1 MKDEITITG
10 SMTHDDICNVVE
22 QWIHYYNHERYQWD
36 LAKLSPREFYL
47 YYTTGVYPLKHIVPE
62 PPAFAALIA
71 GEQHGRP
78 KKSSDDHLDKQSE
91 TDTSLGALPPHPPRL
106 SL

>member
-1 MKDEITITG
+1 MRN
-10 SMTHDDICNVVE
+10 HDDICNVVE

-91 TDTSLGALPPHPPRL
+91 TDTSLGALPPDPRSL

>member
-62 PPAFAALIA
+62 PPPLQHSSPVNSTVAL
-71 GEQHGRP
+71 R
-78 KKSSDDHLDKQSE
+78 
-91 TDTSLGALPPHPPRL
+91 SLPMIT
-106 SL
+106 